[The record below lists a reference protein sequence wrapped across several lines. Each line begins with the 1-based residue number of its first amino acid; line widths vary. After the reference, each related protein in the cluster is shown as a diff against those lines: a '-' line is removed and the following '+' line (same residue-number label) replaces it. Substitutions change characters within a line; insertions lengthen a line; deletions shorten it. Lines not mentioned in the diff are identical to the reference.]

1 MSDNQQ
7 PTTELNLSEYT
18 YLLNNPNAVNEKQ
31 AKALE
36 TVVDS
41 FPFFQSARALYL
53 KGLYNQDSYKY
64 NFALKQ
70 TAAHTTDRS
79 ILFDFITSDEFTIIE
94 KDIYEQKLALLMD
107 IEVVES
113 EINLPSSQSES
124 NKESI
129 KITEEIVAEEIP
141 KIEENLADIEIDNLH
156 VLPTV
161 EFESSDI
168 DFVKLENNPIIDEV
182 SEEITLTEIVP
193 TEIDEIVTI
202 STEEETISETIVEDV
217 NIEEEPISLEI
228 LEETVEETI
237 SNEAVLIDQN
247 SFESSSEEVIPE
259 IEEKLE
265 IGKPITFLQNEKHSF
280 QEWLQLASFK
290 PIERIEEKKET
301 FSIENSVQK
310 EEKKQENTT
319 DKLKKLEIIDKFIET
334 NPKITPARELVE
346 TPSKPIETSDT
357 THLMTETL
365 ARVYLEQKKYSKAIQ
380 AYEILILKYPEKSIF
395 FADRIKD
402 IKILQQNNL

>member
-1 MSDNQQ
+1 
-7 PTTELNLSEYT
+7 LNLSEYT

-94 KDIYEQKLALLMD
+94 KDIYERKLALLMD
-107 IEVVES
+107 IEVVET
-113 EINLPSSQSES
+113 EIHQYPAQIENVPESSDS
-124 NKESI
+124 K
-129 KITEEIVAEEIP
+129 EEITNVEIP
-141 KIEENLADIEIDNLH
+141 TAKIEVDTLT
-156 VLPTV
+156 VFPTV
-161 EFESSDI
+161 EFESSEI
-168 DFVKLENNPIIDEV
+168 DFVRLENTPIINEV
-182 SEEITLTEIVP
+182 SEEIKVIEISP
-193 TEIDEIVTI
+193 TEIDESLTI
-202 STEEETISETIVEDV
+202 STEEETIAETIAETIVEEET
-217 NIEEEPISLEI
+217 EEEPISVEI

-237 SNEAVLIDQN
+237 SNEAISIDQN
-247 SFESSSEEVIPE
+247 SFESSTEEIIPDL
-259 IEEKLE
+259 EEKLE

-290 PIERIEEKKET
+290 PIDRNEEEKET
-301 FSIENSVQK
+301 FSTENNNQK

-319 DKLKKLEIIDKFIET
+319 NKQKKLEIIDKFIET
-334 NPKITPARELVE
+334 NPKITPARELIE

>member
-1 MSDNQQ
+1 M
-7 PTTELNLSEYT
+7 NLSEYT
-18 YLLNNPNAVNEKQ
+18 YLLNNPNSVNEKQ

-36 TVVDS
+36 TVVDN
-41 FPFFQSARALYL
+41 FPYFQSARALYL

-79 ILFDFITSDEFTIIE
+79 VLFDFITSDEFTIIE

-113 EINLPSSQSES
+113 EIPHINEV
-124 NKESI
+124 I
-129 KITEEIVAEEIP
+129 EIP
-141 KIEENLADIEIDNLH
+141 KENSDTEISSIS
-156 VLPTV
+156 VKPTV
-161 EFESSDI
+161 EFESADI
-168 DFVKLENNPIIDEV
+168 DFVKVENNPADNESI
-182 SEEITLTEIVP
+182 EEITLTEI
-193 TEIDEIVTI
+193 I
-202 STEEETISETIVEDV
+202 STTTDETIPVTEEALPSETNPEDREPVDELISSEISEKAIEETMV
-217 NIEEEPISLEI
+217 IEVVSAEKNNLESI
-228 LEETVEETI
+228 AEET
-237 SNEAVLIDQN
+237 
-247 SFESSSEEVIPE
+247 IPE
-259 IEEKLE
+259 IEEKLA
-265 IGKPITFLQNEKHSF
+265 IGKPITFSQNEKHSF

-301 FSIENSVQK
+301 TRTENLVPQDK
-310 EEKKQENTT
+310 KKQENTT
-319 DKLKKLEIIDKFIET
+319 DKLKKLEIIDKFIES
-334 NPKITPARELVE
+334 NPKITPAKELAE
-346 TPSKPIETSDT
+346 TPLKPIEVSDT

-402 IKILQQNNL
+402 INILQQNNQ

>member
-1 MSDNQQ
+1 M
-7 PTTELNLSEYT
+7 NLSEYT
-18 YLLNNPNAVNEKQ
+18 YLLNNPNSVNEKQ

-41 FPFFQSARALYL
+41 FPYFQSARALYL

-79 ILFDFITSDEFTIIE
+79 VLFDFITSDEFTIIE

-107 IEVVES
+107 IEVIES
-113 EINLPSSQSES
+113 ETPHVNEVIENP
-124 NKESI
+124 
-129 KITEEIVAEEIP
+129 VAEISSISV
-141 KIEENLADIEIDNLH
+141 K
-156 VLPTV
+156 PTV
-161 EFESSDI
+161 EFESADI
-168 DFVKLENNPIIDEV
+168 DFVKVENNPAGRENT
-182 SEEITLTEIVP
+182 EEIIATEVISVATDETVYTLAEEVLPSETNPEDDEPGELIPQEISAK
-193 TEIDEIVTI
+193 TT
-202 STEEETISETIVEDV
+202 EETIVAEIVSVEKSD
-217 NIEEEPISLEI
+217 LEAI
-228 LEETVEETI
+228 T
-237 SNEAVLIDQN
+237 
-247 SFESSSEEVIPE
+247 EEVIPE
-259 IEEKLE
+259 IEEKLA
-265 IGKPITFLQNEKHSF
+265 IGKPITFSQNEKHSF

-301 FSIENSVQK
+301 TQIENSVPEDK
-310 EEKKQENTT
+310 KKQENTT
-319 DKLKKLEIIDKFIET
+319 DKLKKLEIIDKFIES
-334 NPKITPARELVE
+334 NPKITPAKELPE
-346 TPSKPIETSDT
+346 IPLKPIEVSDT

-402 IKILQQNNL
+402 INILQQNNQ

>member
-1 MSDNQQ
+1 M
-7 PTTELNLSEYT
+7 NLSEYT

-36 TVVDS
+36 TVVES
-41 FPFFQSARALYL
+41 FPYFQSARALYL

-70 TAAHTTDRS
+70 TAAHTADRS
-79 ILFDFITSDEFTIIE
+79 VLFDFITSDEFTIIE
-94 KDIYEQKLALLMD
+94 KDIYEKKLALLMD

-113 EINLPSSQSES
+113 EIHH
-124 NKESI
+124 
-129 KITEEIVAEEIP
+129 
-141 KIEENLADIEIDNLH
+141 IEELVSEKTDEINAPE
-156 VLPTV
+156 VSSIPVKPTV
-161 EFESSDI
+161 EFESSEI
-168 DFVKLENNPIIDEV
+168 DFVRLENTPVIDEV

-193 TEIDEIVTI
+193 TEIDEVITI
-202 STEEETISETIVEDV
+202 SAEEKTISESLVEEETE
-217 NIEEEPISLEI
+217 EEEPISIEI
-228 LEETVEETI
+228 SKENNEETI
-237 SNEAVLIDQN
+237 SIDQN
-247 SFESSSEEVIPE
+247 SFESSNKEIIPE

-265 IGKPITFLQNEKHSF
+265 IGKPIAFSQNEKHSF

-301 FSIENSVQK
+301 LSIQNSVQK
-310 EEKKQENTT
+310 EEKKQENTNN
-319 DKLKKLEIIDKFIET
+319 KLKKLEIIDKFIEA
-334 NPKITPARELVE
+334 NPKITPAKELVDL
-346 TPSKPIETSDT
+346 PSKPIETSDT

-402 IKILQQNNL
+402 IKILQQNNQ

>member
-1 MSDNQQ
+1 M
-7 PTTELNLSEYT
+7 NLSEYT

-41 FPFFQSARALYL
+41 FPYFQSARALYL

-79 ILFDFITSDEFTIIE
+79 VLFDFITSDEFTIIE
-94 KDIYEQKLALLMD
+94 KDIYEQKLAQLMD

-113 EINLPSSQSES
+113 ETHFLPNQVENNKQTIEIN
-124 NKESI
+124 
-129 KITEEIVAEEIP
+129 EEIVEEEITEVEA
-141 KIEENLADIEIDNLH
+141 KIDEIEVKNLT

-168 DFVKLENNPIIDEV
+168 DFVRLENNPIMEEAV
-182 SEEITLTEIVP
+182 EEITFTEIIP
-193 TEIDEIVTI
+193 TEVEEVIEI
-202 STEEETISETIVEDV
+202 STDENIPSETSVETSVKEEET
-217 NIEEEPISLEI
+217 EEEPISIEI
-228 LEETVEETI
+228 SEENSEETI
-237 SNEAVLIDQN
+237 SAEAISIDQN
-247 SFESSSEEVIPE
+247 SFESSTETEVIPE

-265 IGKPITFLQNEKHSF
+265 IGKPITFSQNEKHSF

-290 PIERIEEKKET
+290 PIERIEEKKEAV
-301 FSIENSVQK
+301 SIENNVQK
-310 EEKKQENTT
+310 EEKKKENTT

-334 NPKITPARELVE
+334 NPKITPAKELVE

>member
-1 MSDNQQ
+1 M
-7 PTTELNLSEYT
+7 
-18 YLLNNPNAVNEKQ
+18 NEKQ

-36 TVVDS
+36 TVVES
-41 FPFFQSARALYL
+41 FPYFQSARALYL

-79 ILFDFITSDEFTIIE
+79 VLFDFITSDEFTIIE
-94 KDIYEQKLALLMD
+94 KDVYEQKLALLMD

-113 EINLPSSQSES
+113 ETHLLPSQVE
-124 NKESI
+124 NDKESI
-129 KITEEIVAEEIP
+129 ATEEEI
-141 KIEENLADIEIDNLH
+141 IEEELPEEEVKLAEIEVEKLT

-161 EFESSDI
+161 EFESSDV
-168 DFVKLENNPIIDEV
+168 DFVRLENNPISEEV
-182 SEEITLTEIVP
+182 IQEITLTEIFP
-193 TEIDEIVTI
+193 TEIDEVIEI
-202 STEEETISETIVEDV
+202 STEAKDNPSETISETIVEEEK
-217 NIEEEPISLEI
+217 EEEPISIEI
-228 LEETVEETI
+228 LEENNEETI
-237 SNEAVLIDQN
+237 STEAISIGQN
-247 SFESSSEEVIPE
+247 SFNSSSEEIIPE

-290 PIERIEEKKET
+290 PIDRIDEQNETIPTEK
-301 FSIENSVQK
+301 SISK
-310 EEKKQENTT
+310 DLKKQENTT
-319 DKLKKLEIIDKFIET
+319 DKLKKLKIIDKFIET
-334 NPKITPARELVE
+334 NPKITPGREATE
-346 TPSKPIETSDT
+346 SAAKPIETSDT

-402 IKILQQNNL
+402 IKILQQNNQ